1 MKARALLEERL
12 AFAAPSRRL
21 RLALAD
27 RVLSD
32 RLGSRPARLVDA
44 GCGDGLLAL
53 ALAKRHPEWKILGLD
68 LRENLL
74 EGARRRAAGRGLD
87 NVEFVAADL
96 TDRFPVTDLDVV
108 LGIECLEE
116 IEDDEGAMHR
126 MSEALAPGG
135 TLALHVPER
144 NWRPVLPGSDP
155 TWRDQ
160 VRQGYTARDLEEMI
174 TRAGLEIERIEPTY
188 RFTAV
193 LAQETRDRIKG
204 SGLAVRTLAFPALAG
219 AVRLERLGITGGAA
233 RAFLAVARR
242 PPA

>member
-1 MKARALLEERL
+1 MKARDLLEERL

-21 RLALAD
+21 RLALVD

-32 RLGSRPARLVDA
+32 RLGSRPARLADA
-44 GCGDGLLAL
+44 GTGDGLLAL
-53 ALAKRHPEWKILGLD
+53 ALAKRHRDWKIVGLD

-87 NVEFVAADL
+87 NVEFIAADL
-96 TDRFPVTDLDVV
+96 THRFPVTDLDVV

-116 IEDDEGAMHR
+116 IEDDAAAVQR
-126 MSEALAPGG
+126 MSEALSPGG
-135 TLALHVPER
+135 TLVLHVPEK

-160 VRQGYTARDLEEMI
+160 VRQGYTARDVEEMI
-174 TRAGLEIERIEPTY
+174 TRAGLEVERIEPTY

-193 LAQETRDRIKG
+193 LAQELRDRIKD
-204 SGLAVRTLAFPALAG
+204 SSLAVRALAFPALVG
-219 AVRLERLGITGGAA
+219 AVGLERLGITGGSP
-233 RAFLAVARR
+233 RALLAVARR